1 MMRKLLLL
9 KLLVFFALHHTAQTS
24 YNTFWIQF
32 KDKHNSA
39 FSLSKPNQFLS
50 QKAIER
56 RLNWGIGFDSLDLP
70 VNQNYID
77 QVLNIGSSQLLLKS
91 KWFNS
96 ITVQINDTS
105 SSSVSIWLNQVN
117 QLECVLQVR
126 SLENIIQ
133 GGKVKSMQG
142 VQTAQE
148 NQTHSYGDSY
158 RQVEML
164 NGHFLHDLGFEG
176 QGVDLAVFDGG
187 FLFADELPA
196 MKHLFTEGR
205 IKSKHDLLHVNSAE
219 VYDASTHGMMVL
231 SHMAGIIPDS
241 LYGTATQANY
251 YLFQTEDVFQ
261 EVRLEED
268 TWIQAAEMADSIGVD
283 VINSSLGY
291 SLFDFESMSYL
302 PVDMNGQTTRI
313 SQAANICAIKGTLVV
328 NSAGNSGASAWHAI
342 TAPSDAE
349 HVLSIGAVDA
359 NEIHASFSGYRPPN
373 GPFVK
378 PNVVAM
384 GRQTVY
390 AAYDSTIARGNG
402 TSFSSPIIAGLSACL
417 MQAFPQVSNLKI
429 KDVIERSASLYETP
443 NDSMG
448 YGVPDFWKAFLM
460 LSQEQNGFNENENI
474 LVYPQPSAGIFE
486 VRIKSKMVTPKVYL
500 FNATGGSIR
509 ITRPYFNQLE
519 NEWFRIEVD
528 LSDQAAGTYYL
539 MVHENDEIL
548 TTPLIRME

>member
-1 MMRKLLLL
+1 MKKLLLL
-9 KLLVFFALHHTAQTS
+9 HFLVLFALYHSAQTS

-32 KDKHNSA
+32 KDKHNSE
-39 FSLSKPNQFLS
+39 FSISKPNQFLS
-50 QKAIER
+50 KKAIER
-56 RLNWGIGFDSLDLP
+56 RLEWGLGFDSLDLP
-70 VNQNYID
+70 VNKNYID
-77 QVLNIGSSQLLLKS
+77 QVLNMGNSQLLLKS

-96 ITVQINDTS
+96 ITVQVNDTS
-105 SSSVSIWLNQVN
+105 SSVLATWLNQIS

-126 SLENIIQ
+126 SLENILQ
-133 GGKVKSMQG
+133 NGKVISIQG
-142 VQTAQE
+142 VQANQE

-158 RQVEML
+158 RQIEML

-196 MKHLFTEGR
+196 MKHLFSEGR
-205 IKSKHDLLHVNSAE
+205 IISQHDLLHFNSSE
-219 VYDASTHGMMVL
+219 VFDASTHGMMVL

-241 LYGTATQANY
+241 LYGTATQSNY
-251 YLFQTEDVFQ
+251 FLFQTEDVFQ

-283 VINSSLGY
+283 LINSSLGY

-313 SQAANICAIKGTLVV
+313 SQAANICALKGTLVV

-349 HVLSIGAVDA
+349 HVLSIGAVDE

-384 GRQTVY
+384 GKQTVY

-402 TSFSSPIIAGLSACL
+402 TSFSSPIIAGLAACL
-417 MQAFPQVSNLKI
+417 MQAFPHVSNLKI

-448 YGVPDFWKAFLM
+448 FGVPDFWKAFLM
-460 LSQEQNGFNENENI
+460 LSQEQNGFVQNENI
-474 LVYPQPSAGIFE
+474 LVYPQPSSGIFE
-486 VRIKSKMVTPKVYL
+486 VRIKSNMVTPKVYL
-500 FNATGGSIR
+500 FSATGSSIR
-509 ITRPYFNQLE
+509 NTRPYFNQLE
-519 NEWFRIEVD
+519 NEWCRIEVD
-528 LSDQAAGTYYL
+528 LSNQAAGTYYL

-548 TTPLIRME
+548 TTPLIRIE

>member
-1 MMRKLLLL
+1 MKKLLLL
-9 KLLVFFALHHTAQTS
+9 HFLVLFALYHSAQTS

-32 KDKHNSA
+32 KDKHNSE
-39 FSLSKPNQFLS
+39 FSISKPNQFLS
-50 QKAIER
+50 KKAIER
-56 RLNWGIGFDSLDLP
+56 RLEWGLGFDSLDLP
-70 VNQNYID
+70 VNKNYID
-77 QVLNIGSSQLLLKS
+77 QVLNMGNSQLLLKS

-96 ITVQINDTS
+96 ITVQVNDTS
-105 SSSVSIWLNQVN
+105 SSVLATWLNQIS

-126 SLENIIQ
+126 SLENILQNGKVISIQ
-133 GGKVKSMQG
+133 GEQ
-142 VQTAQE
+142 ANQE

-158 RQVEML
+158 RQIEML

-196 MKHLFTEGR
+196 MKHLFSEGR
-205 IKSKHDLLHVNSAE
+205 IISQHDLLHFNSSE
-219 VYDASTHGMMVL
+219 VFDASTHGMMVL

-251 YLFQTEDVFQ
+251 FLFQTEDVFQ

-283 VINSSLGY
+283 LINSSLGY

-313 SQAANICAIKGTLVV
+313 SQAANICALKGTLVV

-349 HVLSIGAVDA
+349 HVLSIGAVDE

-384 GRQTVY
+384 GKQTVY

-402 TSFSSPIIAGLSACL
+402 TSFSSPIIAGLAACL
-417 MQAFPQVSNLKI
+417 MQAFPHVSNLKI

-448 YGVPDFWKAFLM
+448 FGVPDFWKAFLM
-460 LSQEQNGFNENENI
+460 LSQEQNGFVQNENI
-474 LVYPQPSAGIFE
+474 LVYPQPSSGIFE
-486 VRIKSKMVTPKVYL
+486 VRIKSNMVTPKVYL
-500 FNATGGSIR
+500 FSATGSSIR
-509 ITRPYFNQLE
+509 NTRPYFNQLE
-519 NEWFRIEVD
+519 NEWCRIEVD
-528 LSDQAAGTYYL
+528 LSNQAAGTYYL

-548 TTPLIRME
+548 TTPLIRIE

>member
-1 MMRKLLLL
+1 MKKLLLL
-9 KLLVFFALHHTAQTS
+9 HFLVLFALYHSAQTS

-32 KDKHNSA
+32 KDKHNSE
-39 FSLSKPNQFLS
+39 FSISKPNQFLS
-50 QKAIER
+50 KKAIER
-56 RLNWGIGFDSLDLP
+56 RLEWGLGFDSLDLP
-70 VNQNYID
+70 VNKNYID
-77 QVLNIGSSQLLLKS
+77 QVLNMGNSQLLLKS

-96 ITVQINDTS
+96 ITVQVNDTS
-105 SSSVSIWLNQVN
+105 SSVLATWLNQIS

-126 SLENIIQ
+126 SLENILQNGKVISIQ
-133 GGKVKSMQG
+133 GEQ
-142 VQTAQE
+142 ANQE

-158 RQVEML
+158 RQIEML

-196 MKHLFTEGR
+196 MKHLFSEGR
-205 IKSKHDLLHVNSAE
+205 IISQHDLLHFNSSE
-219 VYDASTHGMMVL
+219 VFDASTHGMMVL

-241 LYGTATQANY
+241 LYGTATQSNY
-251 YLFQTEDVFQ
+251 FLFQTEDVFQ

-283 VINSSLGY
+283 LINSSLGY

-313 SQAANICAIKGTLVV
+313 SQAANICALKGTLVV

-349 HVLSIGAVDA
+349 HVLSIGAVDE

-384 GRQTVY
+384 GKQTVY

-402 TSFSSPIIAGLSACL
+402 TSFSSPIIAGLAACL
-417 MQAFPQVSNLKI
+417 MQAFPHVSNLKI

-448 YGVPDFWKAFLM
+448 FGVPDFWKAFLM
-460 LSQEQNGFNENENI
+460 LSQEQNGFVQNENI
-474 LVYPQPSAGIFE
+474 LVYPQPSSGIFE
-486 VRIKSKMVTPKVYL
+486 VRIKSNMVTPKVYL
-500 FNATGGSIR
+500 FSATGSSIR
-509 ITRPYFNQLE
+509 NTRPYFNQLE
-519 NEWFRIEVD
+519 NEWCRIEVD
-528 LSDQAAGTYYL
+528 LSNQAAGTYYL

-548 TTPLIRME
+548 TTPLIRIE

>member
-1 MMRKLLLL
+1 MKKLLLL
-9 KLLVFFALHHTAQTS
+9 HFLVLFALNHSAQTS

-32 KDKHNSA
+32 KDKHNSD
-39 FSLSKPNQFLS
+39 FSISKPNQFLS

-56 RLNWGIGFDSLDLP
+56 RLEWGLGFDSLDIP
-70 VNQNYID
+70 VNKNYID
-77 QVLNIGSSQLLLKS
+77 QVLNIGNTQLLLKS

-96 ITVQINDTS
+96 ITVQVNDTS
-105 SSSVSIWLNQVN
+105 SSVLATWLNQIN

-126 SLENIIQ
+126 SLQNIIQ
-133 GGKVKSMQG
+133 NGKVIAIQG
-142 VQTAQE
+142 VQSIQE
-148 NQTHSYGDSY
+148 NQMHSYGDSY
-158 RQVEML
+158 RQIEML

-196 MKHLFTEGR
+196 MQHLFSEGR
-205 IKSKHDLLHVNSAE
+205 VISKHDLLHFNSSE
-219 VYDASTHGMMVL
+219 VFDASTHGMMVL

-251 YLFQTEDVFQ
+251 FLFQTENVFQ

-302 PVDMNGQTTRI
+302 PADMNGQTTRI
-313 SQAANICAIKGTLVV
+313 SQAANICALKGTLVV
-328 NSAGNSGASAWHAI
+328 NSAGNSGASVWHAI

-349 HVLSIGAVDA
+349 NVLSIGAVDA

-384 GRQTVY
+384 GKQTVY

-402 TSFSSPIIAGLSACL
+402 TSFSSPIIAGLAACL
-417 MQAFPQVSNLKI
+417 IQAFPHVSNLKI
-429 KDVIERSASLYETP
+429 KDVIERSASLFETP

-486 VRIKSKMVTPKVYL
+486 VRIKSNVVAPKVYL
-500 FNATGGSIR
+500 FNAAGASIR
-509 ITRPYFNQLE
+509 NIRPYFNQME
-519 NEWFRIEVD
+519 NEWCRIEVD
-528 LSDQAAGTYYL
+528 LSNQAAGTYYL

>member
-1 MMRKLLLL
+1 MKKLLLL
-9 KLLVFFALHHTAQTS
+9 HFLVLFALNHSAQTS

-32 KDKHNSA
+32 KDKHNSD
-39 FSLSKPNQFLS
+39 FSISKPNQFLS

-56 RLNWGIGFDSLDLP
+56 RLEWGLGFDSLDIP
-70 VNQNYID
+70 VNKNYID
-77 QVLNIGSSQLLLKS
+77 QVLNIGNTQLLLKS

-96 ITVQINDTS
+96 ITVQVNDTS
-105 SSSVSIWLNQVN
+105 SSVLATWLNQIN

-126 SLENIIQ
+126 SLQNIIQ
-133 GGKVKSMQG
+133 NGKVIAIQG
-142 VQTAQE
+142 VQSIQE
-148 NQTHSYGDSY
+148 NQMHSYGDSY
-158 RQVEML
+158 RQIEML

-196 MKHLFTEGR
+196 MQHLFSEGR
-205 IKSKHDLLHVNSAE
+205 VISKHDLLHFNSSE
-219 VYDASTHGMMVL
+219 VFDASTHGMMVL

-251 YLFQTEDVFQ
+251 FLFQTEDVFQ

-302 PVDMNGQTTRI
+302 PADMNGQTTRI
-313 SQAANICAIKGTLVV
+313 SQAANICALKGTLVV
-328 NSAGNSGASAWHAI
+328 NSAGNSGASVWHAI

-349 HVLSIGAVDA
+349 NVLSIGAVDA

-384 GRQTVY
+384 GKQTVY

-402 TSFSSPIIAGLSACL
+402 TSFSSPIIAGLAACL
-417 MQAFPQVSNLKI
+417 IQAFPHVSNLKI
-429 KDVIERSASLYETP
+429 KDVIERSASLFETP

-486 VRIKSKMVTPKVYL
+486 VRIKSNVVAPKVYL
-500 FNATGGSIR
+500 FNAAGASIR
-509 ITRPYFNQLE
+509 NIRPYFNQLE
-519 NEWFRIEVD
+519 NEWCRIEVD
-528 LSDQAAGTYYL
+528 LSNQAAGTYYL

>member
-1 MMRKLLLL
+1 MKKLLLL
-9 KLLVFFALHHTAQTS
+9 HFLVLFALDHSAQTS
-24 YNTFWIQF
+24 FNTFWIQF
-32 KDKHNSA
+32 KDKHNSD
-39 FSLSKPNQFLS
+39 FSISKPNQFLS

-56 RLNWGIGFDSLDLP
+56 RLEWGLGFDSLDIP
-70 VNQNYID
+70 VNKNYID
-77 QVLNIGSSQLLLKS
+77 QVLNIGNTQLLLKS

-96 ITVQINDTS
+96 ITVQVNDTS
-105 SSSVSIWLNQVN
+105 SSVLATWLNQIN

-126 SLENIIQ
+126 SLQNIIQ
-133 GGKVKSMQG
+133 NGKVIAIQG
-142 VQTAQE
+142 VQSIQE
-148 NQTHSYGDSY
+148 NQMHSYGDSY
-158 RQVEML
+158 RQIEML

-196 MKHLFTEGR
+196 MQHLFSEGR
-205 IKSKHDLLHVNSAE
+205 VISKHDLLHFNSSE
-219 VYDASTHGMMVL
+219 VFDASTHGMMVL

-251 YLFQTEDVFQ
+251 FLFQTEDVFQ

-302 PVDMNGQTTRI
+302 PADMNGQTTRI
-313 SQAANICAIKGTLVV
+313 SQAANICALKGTLVV
-328 NSAGNSGASAWHAI
+328 NSAGNSGASVWHAI

-349 HVLSIGAVDA
+349 NVLSIGAVDA

-384 GRQTVY
+384 GKQTVY

-402 TSFSSPIIAGLSACL
+402 TSFSSPIIAGLAACL
-417 MQAFPQVSNLKI
+417 IQAFPHVSNLKI
-429 KDVIERSASLYETP
+429 KDVIERSASLFETP

-460 LSQEQNGFNENENI
+460 LSQEQNGFVQNENI

-486 VRIKSKMVTPKVYL
+486 VRIKSNVVAPKVYL
-500 FNATGGSIR
+500 FNAAGASIR
-509 ITRPYFNQLE
+509 NIRPYFNQLE
-519 NEWFRIEVD
+519 NEWCRIEVD
-528 LSDQAAGTYYL
+528 LSNQAAGTYYL

>member
-1 MMRKLLLL
+1 MKKLLLL
-9 KLLVFFALHHTAQTS
+9 HFLVLFALNHSAQTS

-32 KDKHNSA
+32 KDKHNSD
-39 FSLSKPNQFLS
+39 FSISKPNQFLS

-56 RLNWGIGFDSLDLP
+56 RLEWGLGFDSLDIP
-70 VNQNYID
+70 VNKNYID
-77 QVLNIGSSQLLLKS
+77 QVLNIGNTQLLLKS

-96 ITVQINDTS
+96 ITVQVNDTS
-105 SSSVSIWLNQVN
+105 SSVLATWLNQIN

-126 SLENIIQ
+126 SLQNIIQ
-133 GGKVKSMQG
+133 NGKVIAIQG
-142 VQTAQE
+142 VQSIQE
-148 NQTHSYGDSY
+148 NQMHSYGDSY
-158 RQVEML
+158 RQIEML

-196 MKHLFTEGR
+196 MQHLFSEGR
-205 IKSKHDLLHVNSAE
+205 VISKHDLLHFNSSE
-219 VYDASTHGMMVL
+219 VFDASTHGMMVL

-251 YLFQTEDVFQ
+251 FLFQTEDVFQ

-302 PVDMNGQTTRI
+302 PADMNGQTTRI
-313 SQAANICAIKGTLVV
+313 SQAANICALKGTLVV
-328 NSAGNSGASAWHAI
+328 NSAGNSGASVWHAI

-349 HVLSIGAVDA
+349 NVLSIGAVDA

-384 GRQTVY
+384 GKQTVF

-402 TSFSSPIIAGLSACL
+402 TSFSSPIIAGLAACL
-417 MQAFPQVSNLKI
+417 IQAFPHVSNLKI
-429 KDVIERSASLYETP
+429 KDVIERSASLFETP

-474 LVYPQPSAGIFE
+474 LIYPQPSAGIFE
-486 VRIKSKMVTPKVYL
+486 VRIKSNVVAPKVYL
-500 FNATGGSIR
+500 FNAAGASIR
-509 ITRPYFNQLE
+509 NIRPYFNQLE
-519 NEWFRIEVD
+519 NEWCRIEVD
-528 LSDQAAGTYYL
+528 LSNQAAGTYYL

>member
-1 MMRKLLLL
+1 MKKLLLL
-9 KLLVFFALHHTAQTS
+9 HFLVLFALNHSAQTS

-32 KDKHNSA
+32 KDKHNSD
-39 FSLSKPNQFLS
+39 FSISKPNQFLS

-56 RLNWGIGFDSLDLP
+56 RLEWGLGFDSLDIP
-70 VNQNYID
+70 VNKNYVD
-77 QVLNIGSSQLLLKS
+77 QVLNIGNTQLLLKS

-96 ITVQINDTS
+96 ITVQVNDTS
-105 SSSVSIWLNQVN
+105 SSVLATWLNQIN

-126 SLENIIQ
+126 SLQNIIQ
-133 GGKVKSMQG
+133 NGKVIAIQG
-142 VQTAQE
+142 VQSIQE
-148 NQTHSYGDSY
+148 NQMHSYGDSY
-158 RQVEML
+158 RQIEML

-196 MKHLFTEGR
+196 MQHLFSEGR
-205 IKSKHDLLHVNSAE
+205 VISKHDLLHFNSSE
-219 VYDASTHGMMVL
+219 VFDASTHGMMVL

-251 YLFQTEDVFQ
+251 FLFQTEDVFQ

-302 PVDMNGQTTRI
+302 PADMNGQTTRI
-313 SQAANICAIKGTLVV
+313 SQAANICALKGTLVV
-328 NSAGNSGASAWHAI
+328 NSAGNSGASVWHAI

-349 HVLSIGAVDA
+349 NVLSIGAVDA

-384 GRQTVY
+384 GKQTVY

-402 TSFSSPIIAGLSACL
+402 TSFSSPIIAGLAACL
-417 MQAFPQVSNLKI
+417 IQAFPHVSNLKI
-429 KDVIERSASLYETP
+429 KDVIERSASLFETP

-486 VRIKSKMVTPKVYL
+486 VRIKSNVVAPKVYL
-500 FNATGGSIR
+500 FNAAGASIR
-509 ITRPYFNQLE
+509 NIRPYFNQLE
-519 NEWFRIEVD
+519 NEWCRIEVD
-528 LSDQAAGTYYL
+528 LSNQAAGTYYL